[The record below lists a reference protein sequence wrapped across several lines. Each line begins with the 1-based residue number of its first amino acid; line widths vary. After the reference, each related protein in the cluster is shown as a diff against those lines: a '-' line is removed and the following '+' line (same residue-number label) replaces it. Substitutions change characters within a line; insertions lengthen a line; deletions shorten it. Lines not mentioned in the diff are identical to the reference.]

1 VNGERARA
9 LIGAVALLALAALA
23 SFSALAQA
31 SESWGLLS
39 RQAAKAYA
47 EGRYDEASR
56 LYALLAQSGLDGAA
70 VRYDLGN
77 CHLKRGDLG
86 RAILEYRRALK
97 YDPDLAPA
105 QQNLQIA
112 RRLLKARVSP
122 WQPSPWE
129 AAVQGLPEGALE
141 WGILAFALLGN
152 LALGAVLLLPTGNPR
167 RACLMLMVG
176 AFVTAG
182 GGMALLAYADTVVA
196 GQEPAVVVSVATVYP
211 GPEAKDTPIAT
222 LPPGSEVIRVSKAGA
237 WSLVLWGEGRG
248 WTESASVEVP

>member
-1 VNGERARA
+1 V
-9 LIGAVALLALAALA
+9 VLALAA
-23 SFSALAQA
+23 FSLLAQQDA
-31 SESWGLLS
+31 SWGLLS
-39 RQAAKAYA
+39 RQAARAYN

-86 RAILEYRRALK
+86 RAILEYRRALT
-97 YDPDLAPA
+97 YDPGLAPA
-105 QQNLQIA
+105 QQNLDIA

-141 WGILAFALLGN
+141 WGILALALMGN
-152 LALGAVLLLPTGNPR
+152 LALGAALLLPAGNAR
-167 RACLMLMVG
+167 RVCLMIMVG
-176 AFVTAG
+176 AFVAAG
-182 GGMALLAYADTVVA
+182 GGMALMAYADTVVA
-196 GQEPAVVVSVATVYP
+196 GQEAAVVVTAATVYP

-248 WTESASVEVP
+248 WTDSAAVEVP

>member
-1 VNGERARA
+1 MNGERSRA
-9 LIGAVALLALAALA
+9 LICAFALLALACAAAMAQQDA
-23 SFSALAQA
+23 SWQ
-31 SESWGLLS
+31 LLS
-39 RQAAKAYA
+39 RQAARAYA
-47 EGRYDEASR
+47 EGRYEEATR
-56 LYALLAQSGLDGAA
+56 LYGLLARSGQDSAA

-105 QQNLQIA
+105 QQNLEIA

-129 AAVQGLPEGALE
+129 AAVQSLPEGSLE
-141 WGILAFALLGN
+141 WGILALSLLGN
-152 LALGAVLLLPTGNPR
+152 LALGASLLLPFGLAR
-167 RACLMLMVG
+167 RVCLMVMVG
-176 AFVTAG
+176 AFVCAG
-182 GGMALLAYADTVVA
+182 GGLALLAYADTVVA
-196 GQEPAVVVSVATVYP
+196 GQEPAVVVSAAAVYA